1 MIMWGFAD
9 LLSASASGPA
19 VLVEQMVRNST
30 AERSPG
36 AHDRRIVRRVATD
49 GGSHLVRDGEGPRLS
64 AVAALPRQTRKT
76 SAAWVVWVA
85 WVADGIIST

>member
-1 MIMWGFAD
+1 MWGFAD

-36 AHDRRIVRRVATD
+36 AHDRRIVRRGWRPTVGAT
-49 GGSHLVRDGEGPRLS
+49 
-64 AVAALPRQTRKT
+64 
-76 SAAWVVWVA
+76 
-85 WVADGIIST
+85 